1 MRRLQII
8 ILAGDASSDHAAQRR
23 DEFAMQ
29 WPADE
34 PAEFIV
40 HQADRLTDAQL
51 GVIDAAVVTAK
62 NVDELLG
69 MGPLRLQLEDA
80 SVPTVLLL
88 GDTSAIA
95 LQNGSGTMVDCWT
108 SSTDLIAA
116 KLIGLL
122 HRHGE
127 VRQLRR
133 ELAMAERFQGGLQG
147 EIERM
152 HDELQLAAV
161 VQRDFIPRD
170 LPHLHGMEFAVLW
183 RPANYVSGDIYEVLQ
198 LDEDHVGVFVAD
210 AVGHGVPAALM
221 TMVICRSLVLT
232 RGVGSSVEVVAP
244 SEVLGRLNASLI
256 QRQGRTTRFAT
267 AVYATINC
275 RERRLTL
282 AGAGHPPPLLLRQTT
297 AVESLE
303 TAGGL
308 LGVFADEQFEEI
320 SLDLAEDDRLLLFSD
335 GFEQAFPAGRGDRL
349 VLQRPTRRYLD
360 EFARLIDAPD
370 AHRMTQIIAEQVDR
384 QAGSLHQSDD
394 LTLISVRAGP
404 RSIAALRPCGGRRP
418 NRELPETSR

>member
-1 MRRLQII
+1 MRRLKII
-8 ILAGDASSDHAAQRR
+8 IVAGDASRDHAAARR
-23 DEFAMQ
+23 HEFASQ
-29 WPADE
+29 WPVDE
-34 PAEFIV
+34 PAEFIARP
-40 HQADRLTDAQL
+40 ADRLREQEIDE
-51 GVIDAAVVTAK
+51 IDAVILVAQHIE
-62 NVDELLG
+62 DLLTL
-69 MGPLRLQLEDA
+69 GPIRLQLEDA
-80 SVPTVLLL
+80 GIPVMLLL
-88 GDTSAIA
+88 ADSTAMA
-95 LQNGSGTMVDCWT
+95 LQIGSGALVDCWS
-108 SSTDLIAA
+108 SSTNLIAA

-122 HRHGE
+122 HRHRE

-170 LPHLHGMEFAVLW
+170 LPHLHGMEFSVLW
-183 RPANYVSGDIYEVLQ
+183 RPANYVSGDIYEIVQ

-232 RGVGSSVEVVAP
+232 RSVGTSVEVVPP

-275 RERRLTL
+275 RERRVTL

-308 LGVFADEQFEEI
+308 LGVFADERFEEI
-320 SLDLAEDDRLLLFSD
+320 SVELAEDDRLLLFSD

-370 AHRMTQIIAEQVDR
+370 AHRMTQLITAQVDQ

-394 LTLISVRAGP
+394 LTLIGIRAGP
-404 RSIAALRPCGGRRP
+404 RTLAASAPRRHAAPKSRIA
-418 NRELPETSR
+418 